1 MTSKTVIGVVGMPGS
16 GKSVVSTLARELGL
30 PVVVMGDIVREEVT
44 RRGLSPTPENV
55 GKVMLEIRNDFGDVV
70 VAERCQPQI
79 ESYDSPVVL
88 IEGIR
93 SWKEVEFLKE
103 KYPSFQLIT
112 VHSSPE
118 TRLKRLRKR
127 MRSDNSKD
135 QDLFDMRD
143 RRELEV
149 GIGSAIAIADHVFV
163 NEDDLEAF
171 RNEVK
176 TYLLNVIS
184 GARSRG

>member
-16 GKSVVSTLARELGL
+16 GKSVVSSLARELGL
-30 PVVVMGDIVREEVT
+30 PVVVMGDVVREEVT
-44 RRGLSPTPENV
+44 RRGLPPTPENV
-55 GKVMLEIRNDFGDVV
+55 GKVMLEMRKDFGVVV
-70 VAERCQPQI
+70 VAERCHSRI

-93 SWKEVEFLKE
+93 SWNEVDFLKE
-103 KYPSFQLIT
+103 KYPRFQLIT

-118 TRLKRLRKR
+118 TRLERLRKR
-127 MRSDNSKD
+127 MRSDDSQD
-135 QDLFDMRD
+135 QELFERRD

-163 NEDDLEAF
+163 NEDDLEVF
-171 RNEVK
+171 KNEVK

-184 GARSRG
+184 GARS